1 MGNYFSSLDHD
12 IRHIEEVINYDPLDP
27 EGAVR
32 SVIDRPG
39 LDGFKWK
46 VWWVAASGFFTASYS
61 IFATNVI
68 SPALSYVYPECQYGS
83 NTSLVINMAT
93 LAGTTVGMIVFGVLA
108 DVYGRKSV
116 YGIELCI
123 VVIATIGMTTAST
136 GYAGTMDIY
145 RWIGFW
151 RCLLGFGLGAEYPLS
166 AVISAEWSSTKSRAR
181 MMAAVFLMQSVGQVA
196 ANGFGLAILV
206 GVSQKMGINP
216 EGNDVETA
224 RIIDVSWRIII
235 GIAALPALV
244 SLFLRRLIPE
254 TPLYLAKAGKV
265 AAAAEA
271 AGQIY
276 APDVSILLNEQDSVM
291 VTESISDQPTQGM
304 RKMRRGWV
312 GTATA
317 YLGGARDYLRQKDR
331 WRALLGVMIAW
342 FLLDIAYYGLG
353 LDSPKTIST
362 IWLSGKPPYSN
373 LTSAGD
379 DCPSTNTST
388 WKADPSQPGISIYH
402 MLKQDSIRN
411 IETISSDTLLG
422 SVVVLLAIDY
432 LPRVTWMA
440 WTFVALAA
448 LFAVNGGTFFVTFE
462 TDKHALTITLYVL
475 AQVLFNLGPNT
486 MTFII
491 PAELFGT
498 EYRAA
503 FYGLAAASGKLGAIF
518 AQLMLILVVFAEHPT
533 GSAENSGD
541 TNTDDNAVWN
551 PSWDKG
557 KFAGLLLGFCPA
569 MLLGAFVTWVW
580 VPEVQFPRGHGYGSD
595 GQHHHRLVSSSY
607 DRDGS
612 GGESGADEDDIDDR
626 SDDGSGNNSDA
637 VEGRESRGSKRCSR
651 ATFRELLKLPNRP
664 LEHIEKFPGEGQIL
678 GARKNLARLFR
689 RRRTRTKGATRR
701 SSVGEGGGHEDGQL
715 TGGGYGNGGLIENGH
730 DGGGMTEIE
739 LRDR

>member
-46 VWWVAASGFFTASYS
+46 VWWVAASGFFTTSYS

-68 SPALSYVYPECQYGS
+68 NPALSYVYPNCNS
-83 NTSLVINMAT
+83 NTALVINMAT
-93 LAGTTVGMIVFGVLA
+93 LAGTTVGMVVFGVLA

-136 GYAGTMDIY
+136 GYAGTMNIY
-145 RWIGFW
+145 GWIGFW

-166 AVISAEWSSTKSRAR
+166 AVIAAEWSSTKSRAK

-206 GVSQKMGINP
+206 GVSKQMDIDP
-216 EGNDVETA
+216 DGNDMRTA
-224 RIIDVSWRIII
+224 QIIDTAWRIII
-235 GIAALPALV
+235 GIAAVPALV

-254 TPLYLAKAGKV
+254 TPLYLAKQGQIV
-265 AAAAEA
+265 AATEA
-271 AGQIY
+271 AGRIY
-276 APDVSILLNEQDSVM
+276 APQVSILLNEQEGPAN
-291 VTESISDQPTQGM
+291 TETLPTNPAQGM
-304 RKMRRGWV
+304 RRVRRGWF
-312 GTATA
+312 GSATT
-317 YLGGARDYLRQKDR
+317 YLGGARDYLREKDR

-342 FLLDIAYYGLG
+342 FLLDVAYYGLG

-362 IWLSGKPPYSN
+362 IWLSSPPNAS
-373 LTSAGD
+373 LTNPAPPFGYGACST
-379 DCPSTNTST
+379 TNTST
-388 WKADPSQPGISIYH
+388 WKSDPSQPNISIYN

-411 IETISSDTLLG
+411 IETISSGTLLG
-422 SVVVLLAIDY
+422 SLVILFAIDY

-440 WTFVALAA
+440 WTFVALAG
-448 LFAVNGGTFFVTFE
+448 LFAINGGTFFVTFE
-462 TDKHALTITLYVL
+462 TDKHALTVTLYVL

-486 MTFII
+486 MTFIV

-498 EYRAA
+498 QYRAA
-503 FYGLAAASGKLGAIF
+503 FYGVAAAAGKLGAIF
-518 AQLMLILVVFAEHPT
+518 AQLLLKLVVFAEHPAAPAGGN
-533 GSAENSGD
+533 GSDGA
-541 TNTDDNAVWN
+541 NTVDDNAVWN
-551 PSWDKG
+551 PQWNRA

-580 VPEVQFPRGHGYGSD
+580 IPEVQFPRGHGHRSD
-595 GQHHHRLVSSSY
+595 AYRHRIARSHDHDS
-607 DRDGS
+607 S
-612 GGESGADEDDIDDR
+612 GGESGDDDDDVDDDYNDNR
-626 SDDGSGNNSDA
+626 SDDGISSGGVA
-637 VEGRESRGSKRCSR
+637 TEGRESRGSRRGGKGG

-678 GARKNLARLFR
+678 GARRNLARLFR
-689 RRRTRTKGATRR
+689 KRRGRGGRGVREVLPVGGAA
-701 SSVGEGGGHEDGQL
+701 GGGKWAGDNGRVHGKSDGF
-715 TGGGYGNGGLIENGH
+715 
-730 DGGGMTEIE
+730 
-739 LRDR
+739 

>member
-1 MGNYFSSLDHD
+1 MGNCFSSLDHD

-181 MMAAVFLMQSVGQVA
+181 IMAAVFLMQSVGQVA

-224 RIIDVSWRIII
+224 RIIDVTWRIII

-276 APDVSILLNEQDSVM
+276 APDVSYLLNEQDSIM
-291 VTESISDQPTQGM
+291 VTESISDRPTQGM
-304 RKMRRGWV
+304 RKVRRGWY
-312 GTATA
+312 AAAKA
-317 YLGGARDYLRQKDR
+317 YLGGARDYLRKKDR
-331 WRALLGVMIAW
+331 WRALLGIMIAW

-362 IWLSGKPPYSN
+362 IWLSGRPPYSN
-373 LTSAGD
+373 LTNVGD
-379 DCPSTNTST
+379 ACPSSNTST
-388 WKADPSQPGISIYH
+388 WKADPSQPDISIYN

-411 IETISSDTLLG
+411 IETISSGTLLG

-440 WTFVALAA
+440 WTFVALAG
-448 LFAVNGGTFFVTFE
+448 LFAINGGTFFVTFE
-462 TDKHALTITLYVL
+462 TDLHALTITLYVL

-503 FYGLAAASGKLGAIF
+503 CYGLAAASGKLGAIF
-518 AQLMLILVVFAEHPT
+518 AQLILRLVVFAEHP
-533 GSAENSGD
+533 ASGD
-541 TNTDDNAVWN
+541 SNGGGDNTDDNAVWN
-551 PSWDKG
+551 PSWDKA

-580 VPEVQFPRGHGYGSD
+580 IPEVQFPRGHGYGAD
-595 GQHHHRLVSSSY
+595 GHQLVSSSHNQ
-607 DRDGS
+607 DDS
-612 GGESGADEDDIDDR
+612 EGESGVDEDGDGDQ
-626 SDDGSGNNSDA
+626 SDDGRGNGSDA
-637 VEGRESRGSKRCSR
+637 AEGRESRGSKRGSR
-651 ATFRELLKLPNRP
+651 ATFRKLLKLPNRP

-689 RRRTRTKGATRR
+689 RRGTRG
-701 SSVGEGGGHEDGQL
+701 GEADETGECAGGQFRGRASH
-715 TGGGYGNGGLIENGH
+715 GGWLWGW
-730 DGGGMTEIE
+730 E
-739 LRDR
+739 LDR

>member
-46 VWWVAASGFFTASYS
+46 VWWVAASGFFTTSYS

-68 SPALSYVYPECQYGS
+68 NPALSYVYPDCNS
-83 NTSLVINMAT
+83 NTSLVINMTT

-108 DVYGRKSV
+108 DTYGRKSV

-136 GYAGTMDIY
+136 GYAGTMNIY
-145 RWIGFW
+145 GWIGFW

-166 AVISAEWSSTKSRAR
+166 AVIAAEWSSTKSRAR

-206 GVSQKMGINP
+206 GVSKQMNIDP
-216 EGNDVETA
+216 EGNDMQTA
-224 RIIDVSWRIII
+224 RIIDTAWRIII
-235 GIAALPALV
+235 GIAAVPALV

-254 TPLYLAKAGKV
+254 TPLYLAKQGKV
-265 AAAAEA
+265 LAATEA

-276 APDVSILLNEQDSVM
+276 APQVSILLNEQEGLAGTDTVS
-291 VTESISDQPTQGM
+291 SKPTQGM
-304 RKMRRGWV
+304 RKVRRGWFGSV
-312 GTATA
+312 TT
-317 YLGGARDYLRQKDR
+317 YLGGARDYLREKDR

-342 FLLDIAYYGLG
+342 FLLDVAYYGLG

-362 IWLSGKPPYSN
+362 IWLSSPPNTTLTNPAPSLYGSCSN
-373 LTSAGD
+373 
-379 DCPSTNTST
+379 TNTST
-388 WKADPSQPGISIYH
+388 WKADPSQPNISIYN

-411 IETISSDTLLG
+411 IETISSGTLLG
-422 SVVVLLAIDY
+422 SIVVLFAIDY

-440 WTFVALAA
+440 WTFVALAG
-448 LFAVNGGTFFVTFE
+448 LFAINGGTFFVTFE
-462 TDKHALTITLYVL
+462 TDKHALTVTLYVL

-503 FYGLAAASGKLGAIF
+503 FYGLAAASGKLGAIL
-518 AQLMLILVVFAEHPT
+518 AQLLLKLVVFAEHP
-533 GSAENSGD
+533 APSG
-541 TNTDDNAVWN
+541 NNGVDDNAIWN
-551 PSWDKG
+551 PQWNRA
-557 KFAGLLLGFCPA
+557 KFAGLLLAFCPA

-580 VPEVQFPRGHGYGSD
+580 IPEVQFPRGHGHGGFDGYGHRVVASHD
-595 GQHHHRLVSSSY
+595 G
-607 DRDGS
+607 DTS
-612 GGESGADEDDIDDR
+612 GGESGDDEEVGDESGDDH
-626 SDDGSGNNSDA
+626 SDDGRSSNMGTA
-637 VEGRESRGSKRCSR
+637 MEGRQSRGRRRGGER

-664 LEHIEKFPGEGQIL
+664 LEHIEKHPGQGQIL
-678 GARKNLARLFR
+678 GGAQWKQIWTAV
-689 RRRTRTKGATRR
+689 RT
-701 SSVGEGGGHEDGQL
+701 DQC
-715 TGGGYGNGGLIENGH
+715 
-730 DGGGMTEIE
+730 
-739 LRDR
+739 